1 MEKLQLPTSFHSNQA
16 RIKLSTGQ
24 CVKEVLCDI
33 VMKDRL
39 GFGGN
44 LSRMKMGM
52 NPKTKTGKMED
63 VDWGFLR
70 NGRKSRHLEEIPR

>member
-1 MEKLQLPTSFHSNQA
+1 
-16 RIKLSTGQ
+16 
-24 CVKEVLCDI
+24 VKEVLCDI